1 MLKTLG
7 AVCFW
12 GFYLLFIEC
21 LTDHYYKW
29 GNFIN
34 MIKILSTPLNFIGD
48 LWFLFTFEDKLK
60 INPMKKV
67 EAIIR
72 KSKFSSV
79 KKALH
84 EVGINFFSYWDVTGL
99 GNEKEGHVYRGVSYS
114 TSDIQRRYLSI
125 VVNDDYEE
133 VTINAILTAGS
144 TGDVGDGKIFVS
156 QIDEV
161 YRIRTGEKGGNTLK

>member
-1 MLKTLG
+1 
-7 AVCFW
+7 
-12 GFYLLFIEC
+12 
-21 LTDHYYKW
+21 
-29 GNFIN
+29 
-34 MIKILSTPLNFIGD
+34 
-48 LWFLFTFEDKLK
+48 
-60 INPMKKV
+60 MKKV

-84 EVGINFFSYWDVTGL
+84 EVGVNFFSYWDVTGL

-156 QIDEV
+156 QVDEV

>member
-1 MLKTLG
+1 
-7 AVCFW
+7 
-12 GFYLLFIEC
+12 
-21 LTDHYYKW
+21 
-29 GNFIN
+29 
-34 MIKILSTPLNFIGD
+34 
-48 LWFLFTFEDKLK
+48 
-60 INPMKKV
+60 MKKV

-84 EVGINFFSYWDVTGL
+84 EVGVNFFSYWDVTGL

-133 VTINAILTAGS
+133 VTINAILEAAS
-144 TGDVGDGKIFVS
+144 TGEVGDGKIFVS
-156 QIDEV
+156 QVDEV